1 MEIRPSWEEALAFP
15 AGKKAGELEV
25 DEEDI
30 EEKDVESCCSK
41 DWWDERL
48 DSTITEV
55 VLVATMKVRK
65 WRPWQRG
72 RWQDQWSEED
82 ETK

>member
-48 DSTITEV
+48 DSSSQPM
-55 VLVATMKVRK
+55 L
-65 WRPWQRG
+65 
-72 RWQDQWSEED
+72 DLDEESWPSLP
-82 ETK
+82 